1 MASNRSLVQRVF
13 GRRKTAVDDT
23 VASHYASAMYAVRTL
38 GDELTQAQA
47 RGASIAERR
56 VIHARIDHELA
67 RAVAAAGAIY
77 NQLFEAVGGPHH
89 ADADLE
95 LWKRRLNDA
104 LTVRAQHE
112 MRLIDDGGVIPPSNA
127 QVRTRAAFGP
137 HQAGMD
143 FDTDSEGASTPQ
155 AGSTATPARS
165 STGVDLDDVDRLENS

>member
-1 MASNRSLVQRVF
+1 MAPNRTFLGRIF
-13 GRRKTAVDDT
+13 GRRKPAVDDT
-23 VASHYASAMYAVRTL
+23 IASHYASAMYSVRTL
-38 GDELTQAQA
+38 GDDLTAAQA

-56 VIHARIDHELA
+56 VIHARLDHELA
-67 RAVAAAGAIY
+67 RAVASAGAIY

-104 LTVRAQHE
+104 LTVRSQHE
-112 MRLIDDGGVIPPSNA
+112 LRLIDDGGVIPPSNA

-143 FDTDSEGASTPQ
+143 FDTDADTDS
-155 AGSTATPARS
+155 
-165 STGVDLDDVDRLENS
+165 LENS